1 VGTQKTETYL
11 NGEKRVELRSVIIFS
26 LQTCVIY
33 FFIKVKTVQ
42 VWIWSVYMLNK
53 IKCRRKEKS

>member
-11 NGEKRVELRSVIIFS
+11 NGEKRVELRSVVIYNIFS

-33 FFIKVKTVQ
+33 FFIKVKTV
-42 VWIWSVYMLNK
+42 
-53 IKCRRKEKS
+53 